1 VREVVTPPRKTDE
14 QGREIYPTETDIQ
27 ARLRALATAG
37 IVTGYVRVPGG
48 FVLRYNP
55 EVIR

>member
-1 VREVVTPPRKTDE
+1 MTPPRKTDE
-14 QGREIYPTETDIQ
+14 QGRQIYPTETDIQ
-27 ARLRALATAG
+27 ARLRTLASAG
-37 IVTGYVRVPGG
+37 IVTGYLRVPGG

>member
-1 VREVVTPPRKTDE
+1 MTPPRKTDDL
-14 QGREIYPTETDIQ
+14 GRLIYPTQEAID
-27 ARLRALATAG
+27 ARLRALAAAG
-37 IVTGYVRVPGG
+37 VVTGYLRVPDG